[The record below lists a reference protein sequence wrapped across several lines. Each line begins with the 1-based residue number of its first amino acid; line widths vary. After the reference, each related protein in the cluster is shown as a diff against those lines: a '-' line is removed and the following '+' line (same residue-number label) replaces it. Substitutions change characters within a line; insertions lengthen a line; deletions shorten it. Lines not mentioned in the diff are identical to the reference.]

1 MLLTIDVGNTYL
13 SLGLFLNEK
22 IKEVSFFHTKKFM
35 ENNES
40 LESLKV
46 FKNSKISHGI
56 ICSVVDEVNYKLLY
70 FLKKKKLQYT
80 FLNKMFWTLEAIGL
94 NLKQQQYTHINH

>member
-13 SLGLFLNEK
+13 SLGLFLNKK

-46 FKNSKISHGI
+46 FKNSKISHVI

-70 FLKKKKLQYT
+70 FLKKKNYNIY
-80 FLNKMFWTLEAIGL
+80 F
-94 NLKQQQYTHINH
+94 